1 MNINEL
7 IKKVVKLENIT
18 ELEAREVTNQLMK
31 GEFKSSQI
39 GALLTALSIKG
50 ETNEEILGFA
60 KGLRDNMVSLN
71 FYNESLID
79 TCGTG
84 GDGLNTFNVSTA
96 VSFVAAAAG
105 IKVAK
110 HGNRALSSKCGSADV
125 LAELGV
131 NINLSKIQVEE
142 ALDKVG
148 IAFLFAP
155 TFHSAMK
162 NISNERQEIGIRTI
176 FNLVGPLVNPAKL
189 NGQLVGV
196 FNKDIQRKVCEA
208 LRDLGLKKVLVV
220 HGENGL
226 DEISISG
233 DTFVCELKNGEII
246 EYIINPKNYGLGI
259 YPIDK
264 IKGGECKENAQIIK
278 SIFEGEIGAR
288 RDMVILNS
296 AAALY
301 VGGKVKDINTGVS
314 IAREMIDKKLAK
326 QKLDELISYCSNIKG
341 C

>member
-7 IKKVVKLENIT
+7 IKKVVRLENLT
-18 ELEAREVTNQLMK
+18 ESESREITNQLMK

-50 ETNEEILGFA
+50 ETNDEILGFA
-60 KGLRDNMVSLN
+60 KGLRDNMISLDYEN
-71 FYNESLID
+71 DNIID

-84 GDGLNTFNVSTA
+84 GDGLNTFNVSTT

-125 LAELGV
+125 LSELGV
-131 NINLSKIQVEE
+131 KIDLSREE
-142 ALDKVG
+142 AQKALDKVG
-148 IAFLFAP
+148 ISFLFAP
-155 TFHSAMK
+155 IFHSAMR
-162 NISNERQEIGIRTI
+162 NVSNERRELGIRTI

-196 FNKDIQRKVCEA
+196 FNKKIQRKVCEV
-208 LRDLGLKKVLVV
+208 LRDLGIKNILVV

-233 DTFVCELKNGEII
+233 DTFICELKDGEIT
-246 EYIINPKNYGLGI
+246 EYIINPKDYGLNI
-259 YPIDK
+259 HSINE
-264 IKGGECKENAQIIK
+264 IKGGECTENAQIIK
-278 SIFEGEIGAR
+278 DIFDGEKSAR

-296 AAALY
+296 AATLY
-301 VGGKVKDINTGVS
+301 IGGKAKS
-314 IAREMIDKKLAK
+314 IAEGIIIAEEIIDKKLAK
-326 QKLDELISYCSNIKG
+326 AKLYELIDYCSNIEG